1 MSISP
6 KVCEMFMWPSNL
18 LHTVYPFL
26 GDEERRSVAWNGTYK
41 LTNKENGHVIMGDRT
56 IEVPVIPGM

>member
-1 MSISP
+1 
-6 KVCEMFMWPSNL
+6 MFMWPSNL